1 MGNIIRK
8 LKPIKKENRMEI
20 LELEALTITE
30 MKNSLNE
37 FNSRLEMAEGVSQH
51 KTRTTKTTQP
61 EK

>member
-20 LELEALTITE
+20 LELETTITE

-37 FNSRLEMAEGVSQH
+37 FNSRLEMAEESVSIKLEQ
-51 KTRTTKTTQP
+51 
-61 EK
+61 